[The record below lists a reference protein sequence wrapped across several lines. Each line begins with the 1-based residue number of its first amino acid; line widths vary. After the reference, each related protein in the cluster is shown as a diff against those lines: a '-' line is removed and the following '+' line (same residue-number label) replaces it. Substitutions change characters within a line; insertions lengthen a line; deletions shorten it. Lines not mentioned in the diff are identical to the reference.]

1 MKKEND
7 ISTNIKK
14 GIFDSIRHIDEDGN
28 EYWEARK
35 LMKVL
40 DYQDWRNFKKVIEKS
55 KVSAANSNLDQNYWG
70 VEVTTPISSGKG
82 KIEMVQNYRLSR
94 LACYLIAQNGDPK
107 KKVIA
112 LWTKPKK
119 YSIIYY

>member
-1 MKKEND
+1 MKKENY

-14 GIFDSIRHIDEDGN
+14 SIFDGIRHIDENGN
-28 EYWEARK
+28 EYWEARE
-35 LMKVL
+35 LQKVL
-40 DYQDWRNFKKVIEKS
+40 EYQDWRNFKKVVEKS
-55 KVSAANSNLDQNYWG
+55 RVSAINSNLDQNYWG
-70 VEVTTPISSGKG
+70 VEVTTPINSGKG

-112 LWTKPKK
+112 LAQQYFAIQTRK
-119 YSIIYY
+119 